1 MSAQG
6 VFTPE
11 YRAQFVTGWLT
22 GGTDP
27 ADGSVECG
35 DGTEFPLLVTLGQL
49 AEILYRVRDAWFTAG
64 ELVYDPAP
72 FVSISIS
79 TADPPTV
86 GSIRVVSELIM
97 GDETVNAR
105 GYFAE
110 DTAVAA
116 PWSGYFQAAYTP
128 AYLVPDIRDV
138 GDNERALWI
147 PPSELT
153 WGSPS
158 FPIVVGTG
166 DITWGTA
173 FAHYLYSYGDT
184 STSTEY
190 RIVSPGSVVNPSLYL
205 SSPLEV
211 AWFGG
216 VSPFD
221 PASSLYLKMKFE
233 IFTQASDLMVSS
245 LYSGYPSGNLILE
258 LAADTVQFPL
268 YLSTYANTLSAVVVT
283 DFTISAKEWWPYAKG
298 DPDIPV
304 WDSLTGAKL

>member
-6 VFTPE
+6 VFTHE
-11 YRAQFVTGWLT
+11 YRTQFVTGWLT

-35 DGTEFPLLVTLGQL
+35 DGTEFPLLVTLDQL

-72 FVSISIS
+72 FVSVSIS

-86 GSIRVVSELIM
+86 GSVRVVSELVM

-110 DTAVAA
+110 DTAIAVQ
-116 PWSGYFQAAYTP
+116 WDNYFQAAYTP
-128 AYLVPDIRDV
+128 SYLVPDIRDV
-138 GDNERALWI
+138 GDNERAIWI

-153 WGSPS
+153 WGSAS
-158 FPIVVGTG
+158 FPLIVGTG
-166 DITWGTA
+166 SISWGTA
-173 FAHYLYSYGDT
+173 FAHHLYSYGDT
-184 STSTEY
+184 SSSTQY
-190 RIVSPGSVVNPSLYL
+190 RIVSLGSAVNPSLYL

-221 PASSLYLKMKFE
+221 PASTLYLRMKFE
-233 IFTQASDLMVSS
+233 IFAAADMMVSS
-245 LYSGYPSGNLILE
+245 IYSGYPSGNLVIE
-258 LAADTVQFPL
+258 LSTDAVQFPL
-268 YLSTYANTLSAVVVT
+268 YLSSLANTLSASVAY
-283 DFTISAKEWWPYAKG
+283 DFVITAKEWWPYAKG
-298 DPDIPV
+298 IPDTPV

>member
-22 GGTDP
+22 GGVDP
-27 ADGSVECG
+27 MDGSVECG
-35 DGTEFPLLVTLGQL
+35 DGTEFPLLVTRDQL

-64 ELVYDPAP
+64 ELTYTLAGFP
-72 FVSISIS
+72 ISIS

-86 GSIRVVSELIM
+86 GSVRVVSELVM

-116 PWSGYFQAAYTP
+116 LWSGYFKAVYTP
-128 AYLVPDIRDV
+128 AFLVPDIRDV
-138 GDNERALWI
+138 DDNERAIWI
-147 PPSELT
+147 PSSELT

-158 FPIVVGTG
+158 FPYTAGSS
-166 DITWGTA
+166 ITWGTA
-173 FAHYLYSYGDT
+173 FAHYLYSFGDT
-184 STSTEY
+184 SSSTEY
-190 RIVSPGSVVNPSLYL
+190 RIVSPGSAVNPSLYL
-205 SSPLEV
+205 STPLQV

-221 PASSLYLKMKFE
+221 PASSLYLEMNFSLYA
-233 IFTQASDLMVSS
+233 ASDLMVSS
-245 LYSGYPSGNLILE
+245 LYTAYPSGNLVIE
-258 LAADTVQFPL
+258 LSTDTVQFPL
-268 YLSTYANTLSAVVVT
+268 YLSPLANTLSAAVAY
-283 DFTISAKEWWPYAKG
+283 DFTITAQEWWPYAKG
-298 DPDIPV
+298 DPDTPV
-304 WDSLTGAKL
+304 WNSLTGAKL

>member
-6 VFTPE
+6 VFTHE
-11 YRAQFVTGWLT
+11 YRTQFVTGWLT

-35 DGTEFPLLVTLGQL
+35 DGTEFPLLVTLDQL

-72 FVSISIS
+72 FVSVSIS
-79 TADPPTV
+79 TADPPAV
-86 GSIRVVSELIM
+86 GDVRVVSELVS
-97 GDETVNAR
+97 GDETVSAR

-110 DTAVAA
+110 DAAVVA
-116 PWSGYFQAAYTP
+116 PWGGYFQAAYTP

-138 GDNERALWI
+138 GDNERAIWI
-147 PPSELT
+147 PSSELT
-153 WGSPS
+153 WGSTS
-158 FPIVVGTG
+158 FPVIVGTG
-166 DITWGTA
+166 SISWGTA

-184 STSTEY
+184 SSSTEY
-190 RIVSPGSVVNPSLYL
+190 RIVSPGSAVNPSLYL

-221 PASSLYLKMKFE
+221 PASTLYLRMKFE
-233 IFTQASDLMVSS
+233 IFTAVDMMVSS
-245 LYSGYPSGNLILE
+245 IYSGYPSGNLVIE
-258 LAADTVQFPL
+258 LSTDAVQFPL
-268 YLSTYANTLSAVVVT
+268 YLSSLANTLSASVAY
-283 DFTISAKEWWPYAKG
+283 DFVITAKEWWPYAKG
-298 DPDIPV
+298 IPDTPV

>member
-35 DGTEFPLLVTLGQL
+35 DGTEFPLLVTLDQL

-64 ELVYDPAP
+64 ELTYTLAGFP
-72 FVSISIS
+72 ISIS

-86 GSIRVVSELIM
+86 GSVRVVSELVM

-116 PWSGYFQAAYTP
+116 PWSGYFQTVYTP
-128 AYLVPDIRDV
+128 AFLVPDIRDV
-138 GDNERALWI
+138 DDNERAIWI
-147 PPSELT
+147 PSSELT
-153 WGSPS
+153 WGYTG
-158 FPIVVGTG
+158 FPYTAGSI
-166 DITWGTA
+166 IWGTA
-173 FAHYLYSYGDT
+173 FAHYLYSFGDT
-184 STSTEY
+184 SSSTEY
-190 RIVSPGSVVNPSLYL
+190 RIVSPGSAVNPSLYL
-205 SSPLEV
+205 STPLQV

-221 PASSLYLKMKFE
+221 PASTLYLEMGFGLY
-233 IFTQASDLMVSS
+233 AAADLMVSS
-245 LYSGYPSGNLILE
+245 LYSAYPSGNLVIE
-258 LAADTVQFPL
+258 LSADTVQFPL
-268 YLSTYANTLSAVVVT
+268 YLSSLANTLSASVSY

-298 DPDIPV
+298 DPDTPV